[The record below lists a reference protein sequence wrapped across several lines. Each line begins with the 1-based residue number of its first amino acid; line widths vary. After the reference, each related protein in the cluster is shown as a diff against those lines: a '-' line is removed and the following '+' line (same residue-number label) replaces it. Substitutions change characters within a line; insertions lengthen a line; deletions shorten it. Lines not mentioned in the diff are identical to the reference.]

1 MAGEARVPFEK
12 GGPSSPA
19 PHPSPE
25 NVSSGR
31 SGRSLPP
38 SCGEG
43 DRSPGG
49 DASGARQGTSQDT
62 GKATVQTNKASLFSA
77 LHFPHPYLRTICAC
91 PRHTFSAT
99 ARKKLPS
106 QGAFFMRCRFRTK
119 RSQQKQGWR
128 GGRDFRR
135 RAATAVRAIPRSCR
149 GRAPADNTRGGWD
162 GRTGSNGAPP
172 APAATAWPPQTI
184 AVATKE
190 AAGSDSRDEG
200 ALSRIYHSGRFFPA
214 GHDAAPG
221 QFGHH
226 LFRKDRQHGLGLGR
240 KAHLHGAPV
249 KRLEAE
255 GQALRTAPR

>member
-1 MAGEARVPFEK
+1 MAGGAKVPFEK
-12 GGPSSPA
+12 GGPSSP
-19 PHPSPE
+19 E
-25 NVSSGR
+25 NISSGR

-77 LHFPHPYLRTICAC
+77 LHFPHPSLRTICAC

-99 ARKKLPS
+99 ARKKLPEK
-106 QGAFFMRCRFRTK
+106 GAFFMRCRFRTE

-135 RAATAVRAIPRSCR
+135 RAATAIRAVPRSCR

-162 GRTGSNGAPP
+162 GRTGRRGHLPRRQRP
-172 APAATAWPPQTI
+172 
-184 AVATKE
+184 
-190 AAGSDSRDEG
+190 
-200 ALSRIYHSGRFFPA
+200 HGRRRP
-214 GHDAAPG
+214 
-221 QFGHH
+221 
-226 LFRKDRQHGLGLGR
+226 
-240 KAHLHGAPV
+240 
-249 KRLEAE
+249 
-255 GQALRTAPR
+255 

>member
-31 SGRSLPP
+31 AGRSLPL
-38 SCGEG
+38 SYGER

-49 DASGARQGTSQDT
+49 DASGARQGRSQDT
-62 GKATVQTNKASLFSA
+62 GKATAQTNKASLFSA
-77 LHFPHPYLRTICAC
+77 LPFPHPSLRTLCAC
-91 PRHTFSAT
+91 PRRTFSAT
-99 ARKKLPS
+99 ARKKLPEK
-106 QGAFFMRCRFRTK
+106 GAFFMRCRFRTK
-119 RSQQKQGWR
+119 RSQQRQGWR

-135 RAATAVRAIPRSCR
+135 RAATAVRAVPRSCR

-200 ALSRIYHSGRFFPA
+200 PSPGCTTQAVSFRWATMPRRASSATTFSAKTGSMASASGERPTCMV
-214 GHDAAPG
+214 
-221 QFGHH
+221 
-226 LFRKDRQHGLGLGR
+226 RQSKG
-240 KAHLHGAPV
+240 
-249 KRLEAE
+249 
-255 GQALRTAPR
+255 

>member
-31 SGRSLPP
+31 AGRSLPLP
-38 SCGEG
+38 CGER

-49 DASGARQGTSQDT
+49 DASGARQGTSQDS

-77 LHFPHPYLRTICAC
+77 LHFPHPSLRTICAC
-91 PRHTFSAT
+91 QRHTFSAT

-162 GRTGSNGAPP
+162 GMEGRGAMEPLP
-172 APAATAWPPQTI
+172 RRQRP
-184 AVATKE
+184 
-190 AAGSDSRDEG
+190 
-200 ALSRIYHSGRFFPA
+200 HGRRRP
-214 GHDAAPG
+214 
-221 QFGHH
+221 
-226 LFRKDRQHGLGLGR
+226 
-240 KAHLHGAPV
+240 
-249 KRLEAE
+249 
-255 GQALRTAPR
+255 